1 MLYSGSGLRRAIR
14 GGLRRRPSGAM
25 AVALVALFA
34 ALSGGAAY
42 AATNLGKNS
51 VRTVNIHGSA
61 VTNPKIANNAVTYN
75 KIKPSSVG
83 TVRIVKSEVQ
93 ARLQS
98 SCSGGQAITGVDDT
112 GKVTCASAQPTL
124 TNSASTK
131 PVTLGATS
139 AGVATQALPGGSG
152 YQVQADPSVTVTPST
167 VNSADAQ
174 HVVVSCTLA
183 AGTSTTA
190 VQTNSVSVEVPAF
203 TTHPQVYTTSIPLM
217 VAAPTSANAST
228 ATVSCSDTVTD
239 VANGNAAQNPAAVTA
254 TAEIYALQAGV
265 ATTTTPTTTT
275 TTTTTT
281 TS

>member
-1 MLYSGSGLRRAIR
+1 MLYSRSGLRRAIR

-25 AVALVALFA
+25 AVALVALFVA
-34 ALSGGAAY
+34 VSGGAAY
-42 AATNLGKNS
+42 AATTLGKNS

-61 VTNPKIANNAVTYN
+61 VTNPKIANGAVTYN

-98 SCSGGQAITGVDDT
+98 SCSNGQAITAVDDT

-124 TNSASTK
+124 TNSASAQ
-131 PVTLGATS
+131 PVTLGASS
-139 AGVATQALPGGSG
+139 ASVATQALPGGSG
-152 YQVQADPSVTVTPST
+152 YQVQADPSITVTPST

-174 HVVVSCTLA
+174 HVIVSCTLV

-190 VQTNSVSVEVPAF
+190 VQTSSASVEVPGF

-217 VAAPTSANAST
+217 VAAPTSANASS

-254 TAEIYALQAGV
+254 QAQIYALQAGV
-265 ATTTTPTTTT
+265 ATTTTTTPTTTT
-275 TTTTTT
+275 TTTTT
-281 TS
+281 S